1 MEGTW
6 RFKEDQMTSTERH
19 EALLAGHHVDHV
31 GLYLFARGFCA
42 KNVGMSLADFYSN
55 PEKSFEAQ
63 LWTAHMYG
71 QDESLKYGIATF
83 GAWEFGG
90 EMRMPKGE
98 YDQVPLVVKAPVD
111 SDEDAEKLKL
121 PNIPESGMTPLI
133 VKFCKLQ
140 EKAGLIRTA
149 LVGDPFTLACNV
161 CGMERVSKWMFK
173 KPNLLHE
180 VLRLMTLYCIK
191 LAEYF
196 SEMFG
201 VENIEFRTS
210 TPTSSNQVIS
220 PKQFQEFSFPYLK
233 EVHEKLIEMEARYI
247 YTHICGDQNSNLPYY
262 AKIPYGDP
270 GIASFGHEVDLSTA
284 IEFLGDKCIIV
295 GNVEPS
301 LIQSASPD
309 KVYELSRQ
317 CIEKGKDAPRGFI
330 LGSGCELPPL
340 APSCN
345 VWAMRKAVNDFG
357 WYE

>member
-1 MEGTW
+1 MEAVW
-6 RFKEDQMTSTERH
+6 RFKEDQMTSQERH
-19 EALLAGHHVDHV
+19 EALLAGERVDRV

-42 KNVGMSLADFYSN
+42 KNVGMSLSEFYSN
-55 PEKSFEAQ
+55 PEKSLEAQ

-90 EMRMPKGE
+90 EMRMPTGE
-98 YDQVPLVVKAPVD
+98 YDQVPVVLKAPVE
-111 SDEDAEKLKL
+111 SDEDAKNLKL
-121 PNIPESGMTPLI
+121 PDIAESGMTPLI
-133 VKFCKLQ
+133 VEFCKLQ
-140 EKAGLIRTA
+140 EKAGLIRTS

-161 CGMERVSKWMFK
+161 CGMERVAKWMFK
-173 KPNLLHE
+173 NPDLLHE
-180 VLRLMTLYCIK
+180 VLRLMTLYCLK

-196 SEMFG
+196 LETFG

-233 EVHEKLIEMEARYI
+233 EVHEKIVEMGVRYI
-247 YTHICGDQNSNLPYY
+247 YTHICGDQSSNLPYY

-284 IEFLGDKCIIV
+284 IEFLGEKCIIV
-295 GNVEPS
+295 GNVNPS
-301 LIQSASPD
+301 VIQSGSPAE
-309 KVYELSRQ
+309 VYELSRQ
-317 CIEKGKDAPRGFI
+317 CIEKGKASPRGFF
-330 LGSGCELPPL
+330 LGCGCELPPL
-340 APSCN
+340 APGCN